1 MDRIQVHFRVPGKPE
16 TLTLSLPRE
25 TPFAALTAELYEA
38 DFIEPQKP
46 GYRFLYQEHL
56 CGMKHT
62 LGDYIPETQTEM
74 DLDIFQ
80 FPMVLV

>member
-1 MDRIQVHFRVPGKPE
+1 MERIQVHFRVPGKPE
-16 TLTLSLPRE
+16 T
-25 TPFAALTAELYEA
+25 LTAELYEA

-62 LGDYIPETQTEM
+62 LGNYIPETQTEM

>member
-1 MDRIQVHFRVPGKPE
+1 MDVIQVHFHVPGQPE

-25 TPFAALTAELYEA
+25 TPFSALTGRLYAEKFLK
-38 DFIEPQKP
+38 PQKP

-62 LGDYIPETQTEM
+62 LGDYIPDNQAEIK
-74 DLDIFQ
+74 LDVFQ